1 MNELRLTTP
10 THHQP
15 LEEDDII
22 KLNKKEERK
31 QYSPKMNRRLQ
42 QNGTRQF
49 RMRGTRW
56 GIQQQTGFSRN
67 RLGRRRRATGKKRPY
82 GVITGLAARKVLG
95 SRGGISPLNRQPL
108 SEKVQAQVQPV
119 EELLDNQATKRTR
132 HSQKPRLTRIPMPP
146 FLMNKEQP
154 EEKKIPKGVTLQ
166 FDINSVGKQTG
177 MTLNERFGILKEQR
191 TALSQNKGSR
201 FVTNS
206 SENST
211 HERYLIDGYGNRSPL
226 STEQA
231 ECGHSPCVFPLITP
245 NLSRNRLSELPAEA
259 CHFVS
264 LESLNLYQ
272 NCIRYIPEAI
282 LNLQSLT
289 FLNISRNQLSTLP
302 VHMCSLPLKVLIASN
317 NKLVSLPEEIGQL
330 RHLTEL
336 DVSCNEIQTIPPQ
349 IGRLESLRD
358 LNIRRNHLVHLP
370 EELAE
375 LSLIRLDFSC
385 NKITTIPV
393 CYRNLRHLQTI
404 TLDNNP
410 LQSPPAQICI
420 KGKIHIFKYLNIEAC
435 KIAQDL
441 PDYDRRPMG
450 FGSCH
455 EELYSSRPYGALDSG
470 FNSVDSGDKRWSGN
484 EPTDEFS
491 DLPLRVAEITKEQRL
506 RREREYQENRGS
518 TVVTNGGVEHD
529 LDQIDYIDSCATEEE
544 EEEGSPVK
552 PVPIRDFQ
560 RTEDTRRYLHQNR
573 DTDELRRPET
583 LSLMQD
589 RERHQGQRSYVDKAE
604 RAPADSSY
612 LLSLSSN
619 HNQWIIILFQIS
631 HTDAELHRR
640 REHVVERT
648 RREAQL
654 AALQYEEDRMRT
666 KQIQRDAVLDFVK
679 SDDRSTISP
688 GSPTTQTVH
697 LSSLYP
703 GPAAPP
709 SYRNPSQR
717 PESFLFR
724 AAVRD
729 EINKDPRARQ
739 NSKQREEELELIEQ
753 LRKGDRC
760 CCNRC
765 SGCRFNGSSEDLL
778 NQQESVSCRCST
790 VKTPG
795 DLGAALTD
803 GVVLCHLANH
813 VWPRSVPSIHVP
825 SPAVPKLTMAKCR
838 RNVENFLEACRK
850 IGVPQERLCLP
861 LHILEEKGLTQVA
874 VTVHALL
881 ELAPPKQQH
890 HHLSAA

>member
-1 MNELRLTTP
+1 MFKGRRAPSHARLP
-10 THHQP
+10 QASGKVGP
-15 LEEDDII
+15 E
-22 KLNKKEERK
+22 KR
-31 QYSPKMNRRLQ
+31 M
-42 QNGTRQF
+42 F
-49 RMRGTRW
+49 RV
-56 GIQQQTGFSRN
+56 IFA
-67 RLGRRRRATGKKRPY
+67 GRRRCTRCACAVRALSRLAHASSLPVPGLCRACAVAREA
-82 GVITGLAARKVLG
+82 GAAAAAAAGCGGGEMAAAVLAAPEGGSAVMPAGNAAACPPPPGSSGPGSWSRSLDRALEEAAASGTLSLSGRKLRDYPRA
-95 SRGGISPLNRQPL
+95 SAANHDL
-108 SEKVQAQVQPV
+108 SDTTQA
-119 EELLDNQATKRTR
+119 D
-132 HSQKPRLTRIPMPP
+132 
-146 FLMNKEQP
+146 
-154 EEKKIPKGVTLQ
+154 
-166 FDINSVGKQTG
+166 
-177 MTLNERFGILKEQR
+177 
-191 TALSQNKGSR
+191 
-201 FVTNS
+201 
-206 SENST
+206 
-211 HERYLIDGYGNRSPL
+211 
-226 STEQA
+226 
-231 ECGHSPCVFPLITP
+231 
-245 NLSRNRLSELPAEA
+245 LSRNRLSELPAEA

-272 NCIRYIPEAI
+272 NCIRYIPEAV

-302 VHMCSLPLKVLIASN
+302 VHLCSLPLKVLIASN
-317 NKLVSLPEEIGQL
+317 NKLVSIPEEIGHL
-330 RHLTEL
+330 RQLTEL

-349 IGRLESLRD
+349 IGNLESLRD
-358 LNIRRNHLVHLP
+358 LNVRRNNLVRLP

-375 LSLIRLDFSC
+375 LPLIRLDFSC

-404 TLDNNP
+404 MLENNP

-435 KIAQDL
+435 KIAPDL

-506 RREREYQENRGS
+506 RRESQYQENRGS

-552 PVPIRDFQ
+552 PVSIREFQ

-573 DTDELRRPET
+573 
-583 LSLMQD
+583 S
-589 RERHQGQRSYVDKAE
+589 
-604 RAPADSSY
+604 PADSPY
-612 LLSLSSN
+612 FLSLSS
-619 HNQWIIILFQIS
+619 HHSQVP
-631 HTDAELHRR
+631 HTDPELHRR
-640 REHVVERT
+640 HMERT

-654 AALQYEEDRMRT
+654 AALQYEEERMRT
-666 KQIQRDAVLDFVK
+666 KQIQREAVLDFVK
-679 SDDRSTISP
+679 QKASLSPQKQSPLDSECPFPSRRSQHTDDSALLVSDDRSTISP

-697 LSSLYP
+697 LSPPYP
-703 GPAAPP
+703 GHAAPP

-729 EINKDPRARQ
+729 EANKAVASSSTCALSPANDSSDPRVRQ

-753 LRKGDRC
+753 LRK
-760 CCNRC
+760 NI
-765 SGCRFNGSSEDLL
+765 
-778 NQQESVSCRCST
+778 ESRLKVSLPS
-790 VKTPG
+790 

-813 VWPRSVPSIHVP
+813 VRPRSVPSIHVP

-838 RNVENFLEACRK
+838 RNVENFLEACRR
-850 IGVPQERLCLP
+850 IGVPQEQLCLP

-874 VTVHALL
+874 VTVQALL
-881 ELAPPKQQH
+881 ELAPPKQQQL
-890 HHLSAA
+890 HHLSAV